1 MASHAADVRQTRA
14 TRWLFAAGLVV
25 VLAVALTLLGRW
37 ERERWIDAQVR
48 GMERVERIVG
58 PLDQPALSGY
68 RVLPAFDCLV
78 YRRGPNPY
86 ALELCF
92 NRSGLLIE
100 TIDRQRATRRISSL
114 RSDPGASTIH
124 GDRRE
129 VVRLLHRM
137 GAPNS

>member
-1 MASHAADVRQTRA
+1 MPSRAADVRSLRA
-14 TRWLFAAGLVV
+14 TRGVFAAGLVLV
-25 VLAVALTLLGRW
+25 VAVAMTLVGRW
-37 ERERWIDAQVR
+37 ERERWIDTQVR
-48 GMERVERIVG
+48 GMQRIERIVG

-78 YRRGPNPY
+78 YRRGTNPY

-92 NRSGLLIE
+92 DRSGRLVE
-100 TIDRQRATRRISSL
+100 AIDRLEATRRISSL

-129 VVRLLHRM
+129 VDRLLRRM
-137 GAPNS
+137 GAHG

>member
-1 MASHAADVRQTRA
+1 M
-14 TRWLFAAGLVV
+14 FAAGLVLV
-25 VLAVALTLLGRW
+25 VAVAMTLVGRW
-37 ERERWIDAQVR
+37 ERERWIDAQVG
-48 GMERVERIVG
+48 GMQRIERIVG

-78 YRRGPNPY
+78 YRRGTNPY

-92 NRSGLLIE
+92 DRSGRLVE
-100 TIDRQRATRRISSL
+100 AIDRLEATRRISSL

-129 VVRLLHRM
+129 VDRLLRRM
-137 GAPNS
+137 GAHG